1 MASRCLT
8 LLLLLA
14 AAAGAQDKAPA
25 ASTSKPDASTS
36 QKESFEVA
44 SVKPGDP
51 SDPRMMINIAPG
63 GRFRAVNAPVMLLL
77 RVAYHV
83 KDFQLLGLPE
93 WGKTERFNIEAK
105 SSEGAGEDPIAGED
119 PMKMSQEQRDAFQKR
134 LQLKLQALL
143 EDRFALKAHRETK
156 EMPVYELVVAKNGP
170 RLPAAA
176 PQTDN
181 KPRGMLR
188 MGRGELSGTAVKMD
202 GLIMALGDITGR
214 TVIDK
219 SGLKGDYDFKL
230 QWTPEPGQ
238 MNSMAPPAGAQPPA
252 AEAPASD
259 ATGPS
264 LITAV
269 QEQLGLKLESTKG
282 PVEVV
287 VIDHLEKPSAN

>member
-1 MASRCLT
+1 MASRILT
-8 LLLLLA
+8 LLLLIA
-14 AAAGAQDKAPA
+14 AAAGAQEKA
-25 ASTSKPDASTS
+25 PDASTP
-36 QKESFEVA
+36 KRESFEVA

-51 SDPRMMINIAPG
+51 SDRRMMINIAPG
-63 GRFRAVNAPVMLLL
+63 GRFRGVNAPVMLLL

-83 KDFQLLGLPE
+83 RDFQVLGLPE

-105 SSEGAGEDPIAGED
+105 SGGGAEED
-119 PMKMSQEQRDAFQKR
+119 PMKMSQEQREAFQKS
-134 LQLKLQALL
+134 LQLRLQALL

-170 RLPAAA
+170 RLRPAA
-176 PQTDN
+176 PQTDD
-181 KPRGMLR
+181 KPRGMMR
-188 MGRGELSGTAVKMD
+188 MGRGELSGTAVKME

-219 SGLKGDYDFKL
+219 SALNGEYDFKL

-238 MNSMAPPAGAQPPA
+238 MNSMAPPPGAQPPA
-252 AEAPASD
+252 AESPDSD
-259 ATGPS
+259 ANGPS
-264 LITAV
+264 LTTAV

-282 PVEVV
+282 PVEVI

>member
-1 MASRCLT
+1 MAKRGLT
-8 LLLLLA
+8 LLLLIA
-14 AAAGAQDKAPA
+14 AAAAAQEKAPDT
-25 ASTSKPDASTS
+25 STPQKSTPK
-36 QKESFEVA
+36 KESFEVA

-63 GRFRAVNAPVMLLL
+63 GRFRTVNAPVMLLL

-83 KDFQLLGLPE
+83 KDFQILGLPE

-105 SSEGAGEDPIAGED
+105 SSDGAEED

-134 LQLKLQALL
+134 LQLRLQALL

-156 EMPVYELVVAKNGP
+156 EMPVYELVPAKNGP
-170 RLPAAA
+170 RLTAAA
-176 PQTDN
+176 PQTDG
-181 KPRGMLR
+181 KPRGMMR
-188 MGRGELSGTAVKMD
+188 MGRGELSGTAVKME

-219 SGLKGDYDFKL
+219 SGLNGEYDFKL
-230 QWTPEPGQ
+230 QWMPDPGQ
-238 MNSMAPPAGAQPPA
+238 MNSMAPPPGAQPPPS
-252 AEAPASD
+252 EATVSD

-264 LITAV
+264 LTTAV

-282 PVEVV
+282 PVEVIF
-287 VIDHLEKPSAN
+287 IDHVEKPSAN

>member
-8 LLLLLA
+8 LLLLIA
-14 AAAGAQDKAPA
+14 AAAAQEKAP
-25 ASTSKPDASTS
+25 DAPAP
-36 QKESFEVA
+36 KRESFEVA

-51 SDPRMMINIAPG
+51 SDRRMMINIAPG

-83 KDFQLLGLPE
+83 RDFQVLGLPE

-105 SSEGAGEDPIAGED
+105 SGDRAEED

-134 LQLKLQALL
+134 LQLRLQALL

-156 EMPVYELVVAKNGP
+156 EMPVYELVVGKNGP
-170 RLPAAA
+170 RLPPAA
-176 PQTDN
+176 PQTDD

-188 MGRGELSGTAVKMD
+188 MGRGELSGTAVKME
-202 GLIMALGDITGR
+202 GLVMALGDITGR

-219 SGLKGDYDFKL
+219 SGLKGEYDFKL

-238 MNSMAPPAGAQPPA
+238 MNSMAPPPGAQLPVAEPPDGD
-252 AEAPASD
+252 AS
-259 ATGPS
+259 GPS
-264 LITAV
+264 LTTAV

-282 PVEVV
+282 PVEVI
-287 VIDHLEKPSAN
+287 VIDHVEKPSAN